1 MKKVLAIF
9 LVIIFLGCGGGNSDN
24 SSSQTDN
31 HDNYYLLNYVVDGD
45 TLNFEQ
51 LGKVRLISIDT
62 PESYNSSRL
71 DRQAEKCADGNKT
84 IIQTMGKKAT
94 SYIKSFLE
102 EGEEYYVENYGQD
115 RYGRVVGKV
124 FIENQSVNLKMVKD
138 GYAVP
143 YIYNEG
149 EDSDEELIID
159 AYKKAK
165 NSNRG
170 LWLKYSKE
178 MECLYNLN
186 NSK

>member
-1 MKKVLAIF
+1 
-9 LVIIFLGCGGGNSDN
+9 
-24 SSSQTDN
+24 
-31 HDNYYLLNYVVDGD
+31 
-45 TLNFEQ
+45 
-51 LGKVRLISIDT
+51 
-62 PESYNSSRL
+62 
-71 DRQAEKCADGNKT
+71 
-84 IIQTMGKKAT
+84 
-94 SYIKSFLE
+94 
-102 EGEEYYVENYGQD
+102 
-115 RYGRVVGKV
+115 
-124 FIENQSVNLKMVKD
+124 VNLKMVKD